1 MTVPG
6 MYPGSGSG
14 PTPPGWLVAR
24 LRAAGCVFAEDEAA
38 VLVEAATSPAEL
50 AQMLRQRVAGL
61 PLEHVVGWVEF
72 AGRRVEVDVG
82 VFVPRRRS
90 ELLVREAVA
99 HLARATDGR
108 PAPPAGRGP
117 VVVDLCCGCGAIGVA
132 IAAAVPE
139 IELAATDLDPVATRC
154 AERNVATVGGTV
166 VRGDLFAA
174 LPDRLRGRVDVL
186 VANAPY
192 VPTGAIALM
201 PPEARDHEPAAALDG
216 GPDGTDILRR
226 VIAGAPEWLAPGGLV
241 LVEVGRT
248 QQGTVVR
255 ELARHDL
262 NPRILVDDE
271 LGGMVATGRR
281 PVPTS
286 IRWQN

>member
-1 MTVPG
+1 MMRSMTAPG
-6 MYPGSGSG
+6 TYPGSGSG
-14 PTPPGWLVAR
+14 QTPPAWLVAR

-50 AQMLRQRVAGL
+50 AQMLQRRVAGH

-72 AGRRVEVDVG
+72 AGRRVVVDER

-99 HLARATDGR
+99 HLARAAR
-108 PAPPAGRGP
+108 PARTVPPTRRAP
-117 VVVDLCCGCGAIGVA
+117 VVVDLCCGCGAIGMA
-132 IAAAVPE
+132 IATAVPG
-139 IELAATDLDPVATRC
+139 IDLLAADLDPVAVRC
-154 AERNVATVGGTV
+154 AARNVAAVGGTAV
-166 VRGDLFAA
+166 QGDLFEA
-174 LPDRLRGRVDVL
+174 LPVRLRGRVDVL

-201 PPEARDHEPAAALDG
+201 PPEARDHEPVAALDG
-216 GPDGTDILRR
+216 GPDGTDILCR
-226 VIAGAPEWLAPGGLV
+226 VIAGAPPWLAPGGLV

-248 QQGTVVR
+248 QRRTIVR
-255 ELARHDL
+255 ELNRNRLH
-262 NPRILVDDE
+262 PRIVVDDD

-281 PVPTS
+281 
-286 IRWQN
+286 

>member
-1 MTVPG
+1 MMRSMTAPG
-6 MYPGSGSG
+6 TYPGSGSG
-14 PTPPGWLVAR
+14 QTPPAWLVAR

-50 AQMLRQRVAGL
+50 AQMLQRRVAGH

-72 AGRRVEVDVG
+72 AGRRVVVDEG

-99 HLARATDGR
+99 HLARAAR
-108 PAPPAGRGP
+108 PARTVPPIRRAP
-117 VVVDLCCGCGAIGVA
+117 VVVDLCCGCGAIGMA
-132 IAAAVPE
+132 IATAVPG
-139 IELAATDLDPVATRC
+139 IDLLAADLDPVAVRC
-154 AERNVATVGGTV
+154 AARNVAAVGGTAV
-166 VRGDLFAA
+166 QGDLFEA
-174 LPDRLRGRVDVL
+174 LPVRLRGRVDVL

-201 PPEARDHEPAAALDG
+201 PPEARDHEPVAALDG
-216 GPDGTDILRR
+216 GPDGTDILCR
-226 VIAGAPEWLAPGGLV
+226 VIAGAPPWLAPGGLV

-248 QQGTVVR
+248 QRRTIVR
-255 ELARHDL
+255 ELNRNRLH
-262 NPRILVDDE
+262 PRIVVDDD

-281 PVPTS
+281 
-286 IRWQN
+286 

>member
-1 MTVPG
+1 MMRSMTAPG
-6 MYPGSGSG
+6 TYPGSGSG
-14 PTPPGWLVAR
+14 QTPPAWLVAR

-50 AQMLRQRVAGL
+50 AQMLQRRVAGH

-72 AGRRVEVDVG
+72 AGRRVVVDEG

-99 HLARATDGR
+99 HLARAAR
-108 PAPPAGRGP
+108 PARTVPPTRRAP
-117 VVVDLCCGCGAIGVA
+117 VVVDLCCGCGAIGMA
-132 IAAAVPE
+132 IATAVPG
-139 IELAATDLDPVATRC
+139 IDLLAADLDGVAVRC
-154 AERNVATVGGTV
+154 AARNVAAVGGTAV
-166 VRGDLFAA
+166 QGDLFEA
-174 LPDRLRGRVDVL
+174 LPVRLRGRVDVL

-201 PPEARDHEPAAALDG
+201 PPEARDHEPVAALDG
-216 GPDGTDILRR
+216 GPDGTDILCR
-226 VIAGAPEWLAPGGLV
+226 VIAGAPPWLAPGGLV

-248 QQGTVVR
+248 QRRTIVR
-255 ELARHDL
+255 ELNRNRLH
-262 NPRILVDDE
+262 PRIVVDDD

-281 PVPTS
+281 
-286 IRWQN
+286 

>member
-1 MTVPG
+1 MMRSMTAPG
-6 MYPGSGSG
+6 TYPGSGSG
-14 PTPPGWLVAR
+14 QTPPAWLVAR

-50 AQMLRQRVAGL
+50 AQMLQRRVAGH

-72 AGRRVEVDVG
+72 AGRRVVVDEG

-99 HLARATDGR
+99 HLARAAR
-108 PAPPAGRGP
+108 PARTVPPTRRAP
-117 VVVDLCCGCGAIGVA
+117 VVVDLCCGCGAIGMA
-132 IAAAVPE
+132 IATAVPG
-139 IELAATDLDPVATRC
+139 IDLLAADLDPVAVRC
-154 AERNVATVGGTV
+154 AARNVAAVGGTAV
-166 VRGDLFAA
+166 QGDLFEA
-174 LPDRLRGRVDVL
+174 LPVRLRGRVDVL

-201 PPEARDHEPAAALDG
+201 PPEARDHEPVAALDG
-216 GPDGTDILRR
+216 GPDGTDILCR
-226 VIAGAPEWLAPGGLV
+226 VIAGASPWLAPGGLV

-248 QQGTVVR
+248 QRRTIVR
-255 ELARHDL
+255 ELNRNRLH
-262 NPRILVDDE
+262 PRIVVDDD

-281 PVPTS
+281 
-286 IRWQN
+286 

>member
-1 MTVPG
+1 MMRSMTAPG
-6 MYPGSGSG
+6 TYPGSGSG
-14 PTPPGWLVAR
+14 QTPPAWLVAR

-50 AQMLRQRVAGL
+50 AQMLQRRVEGH

-72 AGRRVEVDVG
+72 AGRRVVVDEG

-99 HLARATDGR
+99 HLARAAR
-108 PAPPAGRGP
+108 PARTVPPTRRAP
-117 VVVDLCCGCGAIGVA
+117 VVVDLCCGCGAIGMA
-132 IAAAVPE
+132 IATAVPG
-139 IELAATDLDPVATRC
+139 IDLLAADLDPVAVRC
-154 AERNVATVGGTV
+154 AARNVAAVGGTAV
-166 VRGDLFAA
+166 QGDLFEA
-174 LPDRLRGRVDVL
+174 LPVRLRGRVDVL

-201 PPEARDHEPAAALDG
+201 PPEARDHEPVAALDG
-216 GPDGTDILRR
+216 GPDGTDILCR
-226 VIAGAPEWLAPGGLV
+226 VIAGAPPWLAPGGLV

-248 QQGTVVR
+248 QRRTIVR
-255 ELARHDL
+255 ELNRNRLH
-262 NPRILVDDE
+262 PRIVVDDD

-281 PVPTS
+281 
-286 IRWQN
+286 

>member
-1 MTVPG
+1 MMRSMTAPG
-6 MYPGSGSG
+6 TYPGSGSG
-14 PTPPGWLVAR
+14 QTPPAWLVAR

-50 AQMLRQRVAGL
+50 AQMLQRRVAGH

-72 AGRRVEVDVG
+72 AGRRVVVDEG

-99 HLARATDGR
+99 HLARAAR
-108 PAPPAGRGP
+108 PARTVPPTRRAP
-117 VVVDLCCGCGAIGVA
+117 VVVDLCCGCGAIGMA
-132 IAAAVPE
+132 IATAVPG
-139 IELAATDLDPVATRC
+139 IDLLAADLDPVAVRC
-154 AERNVATVGGTV
+154 AARNVAAVGGTAV
-166 VRGDLFAA
+166 QGDLFEA
-174 LPDRLRGRVDVL
+174 LPVRLRGRVDVL

-201 PPEARDHEPAAALDG
+201 PPEARDHEPVAALDG
-216 GPDGTDILRR
+216 GPDGTDILCR
-226 VIAGAPEWLAPGGLV
+226 VIAGAPPWLAPGGLV

-248 QQGTVVR
+248 QRRTIVR
-255 ELARHDL
+255 ELNRNRLH
-262 NPRILVDDE
+262 PRIVVDDD

-281 PVPTS
+281 
-286 IRWQN
+286 